1 MSKKMTTPIARAL
14 AEKVRAKLQDAVTGM
29 DTAVKEK
36 IIASKEWKEMVKLS
50 EEKRKIAEKMD
61 VIEKSIEKKYTQ
73 GVLDVQVSIYNSGP
87 ELRVRENYNVAS
99 VDAIK
104 DTILIEDYLSGG
116 AETAETM
123 IERITQQ
130 LLKP

>member
-1 MSKKMTTPIARAL
+1 MTTPIARAL